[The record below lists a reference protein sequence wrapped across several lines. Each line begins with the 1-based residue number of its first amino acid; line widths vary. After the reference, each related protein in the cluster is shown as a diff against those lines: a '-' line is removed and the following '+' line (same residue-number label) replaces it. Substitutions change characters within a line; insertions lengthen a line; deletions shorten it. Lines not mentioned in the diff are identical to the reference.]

1 MRRCF
6 AAVVAALSCCLV
18 VVAPASAESSNCN
31 PYQSEG
37 NGVVNVFL
45 VAVTGDPCTIARVV
59 TQLAGAPV
67 IPTQSGFFRV
77 FGPNGHIGDSQ
88 TKYWTSSESYRA
100 ETNQKT
106 HEGTLWC
113 SEFWMQTGS
122 TFTRAADPECIEV

>member
-6 AAVVAALSCCLV
+6 AAVVVALLSCLV
-18 VVAPASAESSNCN
+18 VVPSASAHSARCN
-31 PYQSEG
+31 PYQSMG
-37 NGVVNVFL
+37 NGTVNIFL
-45 VAVTGDPCTIARVV
+45 VDGGDPCTIGRVI
-59 TQLAGAPV
+59 TQLAGAPM

-77 FGPNGHIGDSQ
+77 FGPNGHISDSQ
-88 TKYWTSSESYRA
+88 TKYWTSFESYRA

-122 TFTRAADPECIEV
+122 TFTRADNPVCIEV